1 MADKPK
7 TNGGDSNSRL
17 FLAEVVIPN
26 KKGLHARAS
35 AQFVKCAEAFDATI
49 RVTRDGQTVPGT
61 SIMGLLALA
70 AGRGQSIV
78 IETEGADASQALEAL
93 IALVEC
99 GFDEGA

>member
-1 MADKPK
+1 MAEKRE
-7 TNGGDSNSRL
+7 TNGGGPDSRL
-17 FLAEVVIPN
+17 FLAEVVILN

-35 AQFVKCAEAFDATI
+35 AQFVKCAEGFGAKR
-49 RVTRDGQTVPGT
+49 RVTREGQTVPGT

-78 IETEGADASQALEAL
+78 IETEGTDANRALEAL

-99 GFDEGA
+99 GFNEDR